1 MSLRTR
7 LILLSSV
14 WVLLLVIVFNVTIYF
29 YILQKTT
36 MAETRLLWNKAQVVL
51 RNPETLNPANW
62 GKPELLEEFNEPDIL
77 VRIIDTEGVVRAS
90 VSTNDRLS
98 AYPTYYRSYNNS
110 LMVNEF
116 GIRMLFVQVP
126 IREQGFQLGMLELG
140 KSLNVVSEWL
150 ALIGTGL
157 YMTTGAVLGVA
168 LVSGY
173 FYTRVLIRPIGEL
186 LDTMNEIRRKRYFV
200 TLSPRH
206 TSQKDEL
213 GQLGQTFNDMI
224 ETLREQD
231 ARQKQF
237 VADASHELRTPLTV
251 IESYASLLRRW
262 GSERPEVREEALEAI
277 HSESVRL
284 KGLIHSLLRL
294 AELERGEED
303 FQARYISLL
312 PLLQETIDRLALAFE
327 REILLDAPEGSDPAC
342 LGNLEQLKQLFIIV
356 LDNAL
361 KYSKTTVTV
370 RCEEQ
375 GNEVLIVVE
384 DQGVG
389 IDEEELPHLFERF
402 YRVDKTR
409 QRYSGGSG
417 LGLSIAKQII
427 ERHGGQ
433 IRIES
438 TPGEGTRVEIMLPQ
452 ADF

>member
-36 MAETRLLWNKAQVVL
+36 TAETRLLWNKAQVIL
-51 RNPETLNPANW
+51 RNPETLDPKNW
-62 GKPELLEEFNEPDIL
+62 GKPELLEEFNEPDLL
-77 VRIIDTEGVVRAS
+77 VRIVDTDGVIRAS
-90 VSTNDRLS
+90 ESTNERLS
-98 AYPTYYRSYNNS
+98 NYPTYYRSYYNS

-116 GIRMLFVQVP
+116 GVRMLFVQVP
-126 IREQGFQLGMLELG
+126 ISEQGYQLGMLELG

-157 YMTTGAVLGVA
+157 YTTTGAVLGVA

-173 FYTRVLIRPIGEL
+173 FYTRVLIRPIGQL
-186 LDTMNEIRRKRYFV
+186 LDTMNEIRRRRYFV

-206 TSQKDEL
+206 TSKKDEL
-213 GQLGQTFNDMI
+213 GQLAQTFNDMI

-262 GSERPEVREEALEAI
+262 GSERSEVREEALEAI
-277 HSESVRL
+277 HSEAVRL
-284 KGLIHSLLRL
+284 KGLIHSLLRM
-294 AELERGEED
+294 AELERGEELPT
-303 FQARYISLL
+303 QYVLLL
-312 PLLQETIDRLALAFE
+312 PLLRETIERLALAFD
-327 REILLDAPEGSDPAC
+327 REIRLEATEHDNPAC
-342 LGNLEQLKQLFIIV
+342 LGDPEQLKQLFIIV
-356 LDNAL
+356 LDNAV
-361 KYSKTTVTV
+361 KYSKTAVNV
-370 RCEEQ
+370 RCQEQ
-375 GNEVLIVVE
+375 GKQVLIRVE

-389 IDEEELPHLFERF
+389 IEKEELPHLFERF

-409 QRYSGGSG
+409 QRDSGGSG

-427 ERHGGQ
+427 ERHGGE
-433 IRIES
+433 IRIYS
-438 TPGEGTRVEIMLPQ
+438 TPGEGTQVEILLTQ
-452 ADF
+452 AYF